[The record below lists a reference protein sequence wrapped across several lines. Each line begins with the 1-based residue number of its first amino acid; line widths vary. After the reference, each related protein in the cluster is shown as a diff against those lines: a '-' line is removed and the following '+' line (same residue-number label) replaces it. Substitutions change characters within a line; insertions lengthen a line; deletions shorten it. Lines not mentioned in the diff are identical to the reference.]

1 MDQRRKIW
9 TLFKAAPTPLPFS
22 RALRA
27 GLCALLL
34 CLPIMS
40 QAKPHPLLPGASAST
55 PGTCAITT
63 LSGWQWWGLAALL
76 LQTAAIGVLLVDR
89 RHRLSAEREAGR
101 RLSELAQHNHAA
113 SLGELSAAIAHE
125 LNQPLGAMLTN
136 AEAALLMLESEPPR
150 IEEAREALRDIAR
163 DNGRASAV
171 LRRIGALYR
180 GADVEPSEIDL
191 NALVQ
196 EVVRLTA
203 QEAAHR
209 RIDVVLDLNADIPT
223 ITGDEVQLRQVVLN
237 LLRNAMDAIP
247 DHAATRRVQLS
258 TELENRHV
266 RIAVSDSG
274 AGIPD
279 HARAHIFEPFY
290 TTKDQGI
297 GMGLAI
303 SRRIAE
309 AHNGR
314 LDVSHSR
321 LGGAQLALELPIS
334 EAL

>member
-1 MDQRRKIW
+1 MQVADATTWQACWAISNRLYEAEGNAGIPALRRKACRCLTTSWLNHAHRASPRDRLRDGFPDLRTQGAAVMDQRRKIW

-34 CLPIMS
+34 CLPIVS

-163 DNGRASAV
+163 DNG
-171 LRRIGALYR
+171 
-180 GADVEPSEIDL
+180 
-191 NALVQ
+191 
-196 EVVRLTA
+196 
-203 QEAAHR
+203 
-209 RIDVVLDLNADIPT
+209 
-223 ITGDEVQLRQVVLN
+223 
-237 LLRNAMDAIP
+237 
-247 DHAATRRVQLS
+247 
-258 TELENRHV
+258 
-266 RIAVSDSG
+266 
-274 AGIPD
+274 
-279 HARAHIFEPFY
+279 
-290 TTKDQGI
+290 
-297 GMGLAI
+297 
-303 SRRIAE
+303 
-309 AHNGR
+309 
-314 LDVSHSR
+314 
-321 LGGAQLALELPIS
+321 
-334 EAL
+334 